1 MSKELEALEGIIET
15 FYDKDSEDIQI
26 VRKALKALEIIKNK
40 LLVGCFSKE
49 DNYSNYAMAIMM
61 SGNETL
67 KKNMMTEQEYDL
79 LREVLY
85 GKDRVGD

>member
-1 MSKELEALEGIIET
+1 MNKGLDALERLRNTLLAEGYWQDILQDVSIIE
-15 FYDKDSEDIQI
+15 KD
-26 VRKALKALEIIKNK
+26 LKALEIIKTK
-40 LLVGCFSKE
+40 LLAGCFSKE

-79 LREVLY
+79 SREVLL
-85 GKDRVGD
+85 